1 MDTSDQVL
9 SQNQIDAMFTASG
22 SGSGGPPED
31 VPEHPLGPR
40 PDAPIRE
47 AETGNFTMESMG
59 KRLEKLEQDMVKL
72 GHQAGTPSDITASVK
87 QLQQDIQTLVG
98 HIQAMN
104 TKIETVVAGLGGTVG
119 YAAHE
124 SFQCKECQVKGNVA
138 AELSCTS
145 CGTKSWWGWF
155 PPPAAT

>member
-1 MDTSDQVL
+1 MQASDKVL
-9 SQNQIDAMFTASG
+9 SQAEIDAMFSATSG
-22 SGSGGPPED
+22 GSGGPPEE

-40 PDAPIRE
+40 PEPVIRE
-47 AETGNFTMESMG
+47 AGNEGPTLHTVG
-59 KRLEKLEQDMVKL
+59 KRLDKLEEAVVKI
-72 GHQAGTPSDITASVK
+72 GHQEGTPADLSSSVK
-87 QLQQDIQTLVG
+87 QVQQDIQTLVG

-119 YAAHE
+119 YAAHDN
-124 SFQCKECQVKGNVA
+124 FQCKNCQAKGTVA

-155 PPPAAT
+155 PPKA

>member
-1 MDTSDQVL
+1 MGASDQVL
-9 SQNQIDAMFTASG
+9 SQAEIDAMFSANAGGGT
-22 SGSGGPPED
+22 GPPDE

-40 PDAPIRE
+40 PEPVIRE
-47 AETGNFTMESMG
+47 AGIGGLTLDDVG
-59 KRLEKLEQDMVKL
+59 KRLERLEETVVKIGL
-72 GHQAGTPSDITASVK
+72 QEGTPADLSASVK
-87 QLQQDIQTLVG
+87 QVQQDIQTLVG

-124 SFQCKECQVKGNVA
+124 NFQCKECQNKGMVA

-155 PPPAAT
+155 PPKA

>member
-1 MDTSDQVL
+1 MEASNKVL
-9 SQNQIDAMFTASG
+9 SQAEIDSMFSAVDG
-22 SGSGGPPED
+22 GSGGPPDD

-40 PDAPIRE
+40 PEPPIRE
-47 AETGNFTMESMG
+47 AESGPITMESVG
-59 KRLEKLEQDMVKL
+59 KRLEQLEETVVKM
-72 GHQAGTPSDITASVK
+72 GRQEGTPADVFASVK
-87 QLQQDIQTLVG
+87 QVQQDIQTLVG

-104 TKIETVVAGLGGTVG
+104 TKIDAMAIGMGGTVG

-124 SFQCKECQVKGNVA
+124 NFQCKECEIKGMVA

-155 PPPAAT
+155 PPKE

>member
-1 MDTSDQVL
+1 METSNKVL
-9 SQNQIDAMFTASG
+9 SQAEIDAMFSASNG
-22 SGSGGPPED
+22 AGGPSEE

-40 PDAPIRE
+40 PEPPIRE
-47 AETGNFTMESMG
+47 AETGALTMESVG
-59 KRLEKLEQDMVKL
+59 KRLEKLEESFVKL
-72 GHQAGTPSDITASVK
+72 GRQEGTPADLSASVK
-87 QLQQDIQTLVG
+87 QVQQDIQTLVG

-104 TKIETVVAGLGGTVG
+104 TKIDTVVAGMGGTVG

-124 SFQCKECQVKGNVA
+124 NFQCKECKIKGMVA

-155 PPPAAT
+155 PPKA